1 MNTQQPPTVEAL
13 LSNSAWIRPLAASLV
28 RDAASVDEL
37 IQEAWAEVLRRPPGE
52 VANAAGWLRT
62 TLRRVVARQRE
73 SERSR
78 RVRERLAARAEALAP
93 EHELEERAR
102 LHRDLLDHVLALDEA
117 DRSVLLQR
125 FYENLPP
132 SEIARRSGAPVAT
145 VKSRL
150 QRALERLRQRLDE
163 RFEDRDQWALALL
176 VFAHPGDGVPA
187 TAVGASLATWGA
199 GKLVAALL
207 ALLSALWIAVQFAGS
222 DELQGAQTQAVATHE
237 GAALAAGAERQAS
250 ADAAP
255 VSASERSAV
264 SASPRVDED
273 SGVRVRLLR
282 DVDGATL
289 ADARVEYVRVTR
301 WTILGLW
308 GGAHLERGEARTN
321 ASGDVQLPDTGEY
334 VLRVK
339 HSDEPLIGG
348 AVKVERA
355 GQTIATTAF
364 GALDVAV
371 STASGAPASGVG
383 LQLALGDSGSRWM
396 CEDFAQQ
403 MHELQDCFA
412 LPEAQVTSK
421 VSSAAFK
428 WRALRS
434 MMRASGASAAELLP
448 LAGLGEPRFTDAAGV
463 AHWSHVPA
471 GWSVRAVV
479 TTGTPI
485 RAPAA
490 PTEQDAQRS
499 QALRD
504 TGLDQSPP
512 VAVKAGETARLELE
526 LEDVCA
532 VVGRVLDGGHPWSG
546 ALEVRLKHSVP
557 TGPFEAVLHKERT
570 VPCGA
575 DGRFAF
581 AGVRPGAKL
590 LEIEWRT
597 PNGELVSLERRFD
610 VAADQ
615 ALDLG
620 TIVPADTL
628 VEFTAVALDARGV
641 QLDANALLTW
651 EALDASAPADTR
663 PLSVEAHLR
672 GEKHSRL
679 RAFDVPFGSSLRV
692 RGLEPDTW
700 NASVL
705 AWKLAPRSNHWRVV
719 DELPERQFE
728 TPTSKPV
735 TLALELRELA
745 SVSVRVDAPSGE
757 PQRDAKVIFVS
768 AAAGRRGARTGLRTG
783 SEGEFHIEAGEYVAV
798 AHTTDDGASLY
809 AIARWNA
816 APGGSLNLELAPAAC
831 LRGTLE
837 LAGPPQALMMV
848 SASLPELGSERGFSS
863 IWFTPV
869 AEDGSFELRGLP
881 PHTELELRLPHG
893 AVGNRARRITTGAAG
908 QTLELPTK

>member
-1 MNTQQPPTVEAL
+1 MSTQQPASVEAL

-28 RDAASVDEL
+28 RDAASVDDL

-62 TLRRVVARQRE
+62 TLRRVVAKQRE

-176 VFAHPGDGVPA
+176 VFAHPGDGVPVA
-187 TAVGASLATWGA
+187 AVGASFVGWSA

-207 ALLSALWIAVQFAGS
+207 ALLSALWFAVQLADG
-222 DELQGAQTQAVATHE
+222 DELQGAQAQALVSRE
-237 GAALAAGAERQAS
+237 GAALATGAEQQAS
-250 ADAAP
+250 ADAAAPSASVRAP
-255 VSASERSAV
+255 VSS
-264 SASPRVDED
+264 SPRVDAD
-273 SGVRVRLLR
+273 SGVRVRLVR
-282 DVDGATL
+282 DVDGAPL
-289 ADARVEYVRVTR
+289 ADARVEYLSLTR
-301 WTILGLW
+301 WSFFGLW
-308 GGAHLERGEARTN
+308 GGTNIERGEARSN
-321 ASGDVQLPDTGEY
+321 ASGDVRLPDTGEY

-339 HSDEPLIGG
+339 HGDEPPIGG
-348 AVKVERA
+348 AVEVERA
-355 GQTIATTAF
+355 GQTITTTAF

-371 STASGAPASGVG
+371 STASGAPASGVS
-383 LQLALGDSGSRWM
+383 LQLLFGDGQSRWFF
-396 CEDFAQQ
+396 EEVAKDAR
-403 MHELQDCFA
+403 ELHDCFE
-412 LPEAQVTSK
+412 LSDAQLEFTP
-421 VSSAAFK
+421 
-428 WRALRS
+428 LRS
-434 MMRASGASAAELLP
+434 SFEWNSTRSFLRLKGASAAELLP
-448 LAGLGEPRFTDAAGV
+448 LAGLGEPRLTDASGV
-463 AHWSHVPA
+463 AHWPHVPA

-479 TTGTPI
+479 TTATPI

-490 PTEQDAQRS
+490 PTEQDAQRI
-499 QALRD
+499 QVLKD
-504 TGLDQSPP
+504 TGLDESLP
-512 VAVKAGETARLELE
+512 VAVMAAETARLELE
-526 LEDVCA
+526 LENVCE
-532 VVGRVLDGGHPWSG
+532 VLGRVLDGGHPSSG
-546 ALEVRLKHSVP
+546 ALEVRLKHSLSI
-557 TGPFEAVLHKERT
+557 GPGQARLHTEGAAS
-570 VPCGA
+570 CGA

-581 AGVRPGAKL
+581 SSVRPGAKT

-597 PNGELVSLERRFD
+597 ASGELVSIERRFD

-615 ALDLG
+615 PLDLG

-628 VEFTAVALDARGV
+628 VEFKAVAVDALGV
-641 QLDANALLTW
+641 QLDADALLAW

-663 PLSVEAHLR
+663 PLPVEVHLR
-672 GEKHSRL
+672 GETHSRL
-679 RAFDVPFGSSLRV
+679 RAFDVPLGSSLRV

-700 NASVL
+700 RASVL
-705 AWKLAPRSNHWRVV
+705 AWKLAPRSASWRVV
-719 DELPERQFE
+719 DQLPERQFE

-745 SVSVRVDAPSGE
+745 SVSVRVHAPSGE
-757 PQRDAKVIFVS
+757 PQRAATVS
-768 AAAGRRGARTGLRTG
+768 FRSATQRTGGARTKLRTG
-783 SEGEFHIEAGEYVAV
+783 SEGELRVEAGEYVVV

-816 APGGSLNLELAPAAC
+816 APGASLNLELAPAAC

-837 LAGPPQALMMV
+837 LAGPRQASLL
-848 SASLPELGSERGFSS
+848 SASLPELGSGRSFSS
-863 IWFTPV
+863 VWITQV

-881 PHTELELRLPHG
+881 PHTELELRLPHS
-893 AVGNRARRITTGAAG
+893 AVGTRARRVTTGAAG
-908 QTLELPTK
+908 QTLEWPAK

>member
-1 MNTQQPPTVEAL
+1 MSTQQSPSVEAL

-62 TLRRVVARQRE
+62 TLRRVVAKQRE

-187 TAVGASLATWGA
+187 TAVGASLLGWGA

-207 ALLSALWIAVQFAGS
+207 ALLSALWFAVQFADG
-222 DELQGAQTQAVATHE
+222 DELQGAQTQAVVSRE
-237 GAALAAGAERQAS
+237 GAALAAGAEQQAA
-250 ADAAP
+250 ADAAAP
-255 VSASERSAV
+255 SASERAPV
-264 SASPRVDED
+264 SSSPRADND
-273 SGVRVRLLR
+273 SGVRVRLVR
-282 DVDGATL
+282 DVYGAPL
-289 ADARVEYVRVTR
+289 ADARVEYLSVTR
-301 WTILGLW
+301 WSVFGLW
-308 GGAHLERGEARTN
+308 GGTNIERGEARSN

-339 HSDEPLIGG
+339 HGDEPLLGG
-348 AVKVERA
+348 AVKLERA
-355 GQTIATTAF
+355 GQTITAAAF

-371 STASGAPASGVG
+371 STASGAPARGVG
-383 LQLALGDSGSRWM
+383 LQLMFGDSSSRWM
-396 CEDFAQQ
+396 SEDFAKQIR
-403 MHELQDCFA
+403 ELQDCFER
-412 LPEAQVTSK
+412 PEPEVAPTA
-421 VSSAAFK
+421 VSLGFF
-428 WRALRS
+428 WRTLRT
-434 MMRASGASAAELLP
+434 MLRTSGAAAPELLA
-448 LAGLGEPRFTDAAGV
+448 LEALDEPRFTDASGV
-463 AHWSHVPA
+463 AHWPHVPA

-490 PTEQDAQRS
+490 PTEQNAQRS

-512 VAVKAGETARLELE
+512 VAVRAGETARLELE
-526 LEDVCA
+526 LENVCA

-581 AGVRPGAKL
+581 VGVRPGAKV

-597 PNGELVSLERRFD
+597 TSGELVSIERRFD
-610 VAADQ
+610 VAANQ

-628 VEFTAVALDARGV
+628 VEFTAVAVDARGA
-641 QLDANALLTW
+641 QLDAGALLKW
-651 EALDASAPADTR
+651 EQPMPDAPADTR
-663 PLSVEAHLR
+663 PLSVEAHLS
-672 GEKHSRL
+672 GAKHSRI
-679 RAFDVPFGSSLRV
+679 RTFEAPFGSSLRV

-700 NASVL
+700 RSSVF
-705 AWKLAPRSNHWRVV
+705 AWKLAPRSDGWRLNDLTVG
-719 DELPERQFE
+719 PEFLVPADR
-728 TPTSKPV
+728 PV
-735 TLALELRELA
+735 TLALELREL
-745 SVSVRVDAPSGE
+745 VRVTVRVNAPSGE
-757 PQRDAKVIFVS
+757 PQRNARLVVRS
-768 AAAGRRGARTGLRTG
+768 AQQRSRGADTTVRTGEEKQL
-783 SEGEFHIEAGEYVAV
+783 SVEADEYVVIAY
-798 AHTTDDGASLY
+798 ADDDGPSLGC
-809 AIARWNA
+809 ITRWNA
-816 APGGSLNLELAPAAC
+816 ARGGSLTVELAPATC
-831 LRGTLE
+831 LRGK
-837 LAGPPQALMMV
+837 LALDEPLDPLRLV
-848 SASLPELGSERGFSS
+848 SASLPELESEHSFSS
-863 IWFTPV
+863 IWTV
-869 AEDGSFELRGLP
+869 TASEDGSFELRGLP
-881 PHTELELRLPHG
+881 PHTELLVNLPRT
-893 AVGNRARRITTGAAG
+893 VGLQHARRLTTGAAG
-908 QTLELPTK
+908 QTLELPAK